1 MSLNQL
7 HLSRLILN
15 PRSKEAR
22 RDLANPYELHRTLA
36 RAFAP
41 DEETAPAR
49 FLWRLEATANWQQ
62 PQLLV
67 QSQTEGNWGPLR
79 DLPYYLQGEVQE
91 KRFAPEQ
98 WLEQG
103 RSYRFRLQANPTV
116 TRDGKRRGLCSE
128 EEQLAWLARQGERHG
143 FSLVHALVSSSVM
156 QHGRKGA
163 SRLSVLTATFE
174 GYLQVVEPDVLRAA
188 LCAGIGPAKS
198 LGCGLLSLGKA

>member
-15 PRSKEAR
+15 PRSREAR
-22 RDLANPYELHRTLA
+22 RDLTNPYDLHRTLS

-41 DEETAPAR
+41 DEDRAPAR

-79 DLPYYLQGEVQE
+79 DLPCYLQGEVQQ
-91 KRFAPEQ
+91 KRFAPEP
-98 WLEQG
+98 WLEHD
-103 RSYRFRLQANPTV
+103 RTCRFRLQANPTV
-116 TRDGKRRGLCSE
+116 TRDGKRRGLCRE
-128 EEQLAWLARQGERHG
+128 EDQLAWLARQGERHG
-143 FSLVHALVSSSVM
+143 FNLAHAQVSQSAM

-174 GYLQVVEPDVLRAA
+174 GYLQVVDPHALRAA
-188 LCAGIGPAKS
+188 LCEGIGPAKS

>member
-22 RDLANPYELHRTLA
+22 RDLANPYDLHRTLA

-67 QSQTEGNWGPLR
+67 QSQTEGNWEPLR

-91 KRFAPEQ
+91 KHFAPEL
-98 WLEQG
+98 WLEPEG
-103 RSYRFRLQANPTV
+103 SYRFRLQANPTV

-143 FSLVHALVSSSVM
+143 FTLLQALVSGSIM
-156 QHGRKGA
+156 QQGRKGD

-174 GYLQVVEPDVLRAA
+174 GYLRVNDTHALLAA
-188 LCAGIGPAKS
+188 LQGGIGPAKS